1 MNFIELIKIE
11 SKEVVNKIMIYA
23 TISGLANA
31 SILAIINAAAGSV
44 SDMELNYK
52 YLLMFVIALAINI
65 ITQRYLFDKSSTIIE
80 QIVHG
85 IRVRLTG
92 KIRRAEMVDLD
103 AIGKAEIYNRMTQ
116 QTSEVSQSAGAII
129 AALQSAIMVSFSV
142 MYLATLSLWAF
153 VLTILIVVIGISIYL
168 NKEKFIVQFIYKT
181 NASEVKLLNAL
192 THLLDGIKEVKLS
205 KDRSSDLSNHIN
217 TVASEVRGHRV
228 QTERLYNWNYI
239 FAQSFF
245 YVLVAVMVF
254 ILPRFIE
261 MYADNVTE
269 IAAVILFIIGPLST
283 VVSGFPAYTKA
294 NIAVLDI
301 NDLEKNLD
309 HMNGRPHHFD
319 KSVQQRIASFGTVAL
334 KGVEFS
340 YFDIQKDTLFKTG
353 PIDLTINRGE
363 TLFIVGGNGSGKSTL
378 LKLLTGL
385 YTPEKGKIEVDDLT
399 ITGENIQEYREQYS
413 AIFSDFHLFDRL
425 YGIKDW
431 SKDQINSLIREFQ
444 LDDKTSFVNGE
455 FTNLNLSTGQKKRIA
470 MIVALLE
477 NRPIC
482 VFDEWAADQDPEFRR
497 YFYYEL
503 IPKLKQTGKTIIIV
517 SHDDHY
523 FNTADRVLKMDYGQ
537 LSAYSWQK
545 NEK

>member
-1 MNFIELIKIE
+1 MNFLELIKVE
-11 SKEVVNKIMIYA
+11 SEAIMNRIMIYA

-31 SILAIINAAAGSV
+31 SLLAIINAAAGSG
-44 SDMELNYK
+44 SYNELNFR
-52 YLLMFVIALAINI
+52 YLLMFIVALAINI
-65 ITQRYLFDKSSTIIE
+65 LTQRYLFDKSSSIIE

-92 KIRRAEMVDLD
+92 KIRRAELVDLD

-116 QTSEVSQSAGAII
+116 QTSEISQSAGVII

-142 MYLATLSLWAF
+142 LYLATLSLWAF
-153 VLTILIVVIGISIYL
+153 ALTILIVVIGISIYL
-168 NKEKFIVQFIYKT
+168 SKEKFIIQFIHKT
-181 NASEVKLLNAL
+181 NASEVKLLTSI
-192 THLLDGIKEVKLS
+192 THLLDGFKEVKLS
-205 KDRSSDLSNHIN
+205 KDRSNDLANHISS
-217 TVASEVRGHRV
+217 VASEVRGHRV

-261 MYADNVTE
+261 VYADSVTE

-301 NDLEKNLD
+301 NDLEMNLD
-309 HMNGRPHHFD
+309 HLNGRPHLFNETVQKHIAAFNTVSL
-319 KSVQQRIASFGTVAL
+319 KS
-334 KGVEFS
+334 VEFS
-340 YFDIQKDTLFKTG
+340 YYDVQKDALFKTG
-353 PIDLTINRGE
+353 PIELTLKKGE

-385 YTPEKGKIEVDDLT
+385 YTPEKGKIEVDNT
-399 ITGENIQEYREQYS
+399 IISPENVQEYRELFS

-431 SKDQINSLIREFQ
+431 SDDEIFSLIKEFQ
-444 LDDKTSFVNGE
+444 LEDKTSFKDGV

-517 SHDDHY
+517 SHDDQY
-523 FNTADRVLKMDYGQ
+523 FNTADRIMKMDYGQ
-537 LSAYSWQK
+537 LSAYS
-545 NEK
+545 

>member
-1 MNFIELIKIE
+1 MNFLQLIKIE
-11 SKEVVNKIMIYA
+11 SREIVNKIMIYA

-52 YLLMFVIALAINI
+52 YLLMFVIALVINI
-65 ITQRYLFDKSSTIIE
+65 MTQRYLFDKSSTIIE

-116 QTSEVSQSAGAII
+116 QTSEVSKSAGAII

-153 VLTILIVVIGISIYL
+153 VLTILIVVIGITIYL

-181 NASEVKLLNAL
+181 NASEVKLFYAL
-192 THLLDGIKEVKLS
+192 THLLDGFKEVKLS
-205 KDRSSDLSNHIN
+205 NDRSNDLSNHIGAI
-217 TVASEVRGHRV
+217 ASEVRGHRV

-283 VVSGFPAYTKA
+283 VISGFPAYTKA

-309 HMNGRPHHFD
+309 RMNGRPHYYE
-319 KSVQQRIASFGTVAL
+319 KSVQQRIASFRTVAL

-340 YFDIQKDTLFKTG
+340 YYDVQKDALFKTG
-353 PIDLTINRGE
+353 PIDLTINKGE

-385 YTPEKGKIEVDDLT
+385 YSPEKGKIQVDDLP
-399 ITGENIQEYREQYS
+399 ITGENVQEYREQYS

-425 YGIKDW
+425 YGINDW

-444 LDDKTSFVNGE
+444 LDDKTSFVDGV
-455 FTNLNLSTGQKKRIA
+455 FTNINLSTGQKKRIA

-497 YFYYEL
+497 YFYYDL

-517 SHDDHY
+517 SHDDQY
-523 FNTADRVLKMDYGQ
+523 FSTADRVLKMDFGQ
-537 LSAYSWQK
+537 LTAYS
-545 NEK
+545 

>member
-1 MNFIELIKIE
+1 MNFLELIKVE
-11 SKEVVNKIMIYA
+11 SEEVMNKIMIYA

-31 SILAIINAAAGSV
+31 SILAIINQAAGTV
-44 SDMELNYK
+44 TYNELNFK
-52 YLLMFVIALAINI
+52 YLLMFMVALTINI
-65 ITQRYLFDKSSTIIE
+65 LTQRYLFDKSSAIIE

-103 AIGKAEIYNRMTQ
+103 SIGQAKIYQRLTQ
-116 QTSEVSQSAGAII
+116 QTSEISQSAGSII
-129 AALQSAIMVSFSV
+129 AALQSAIMVAFSI

-153 VLTILIVVIGISIYL
+153 FLTILIVFIGISIYL
-168 NKEKFIVQFIYKT
+168 NKEKFIIQFIHKT
-181 NASEVKLLNAL
+181 NQSEVKLFSAL
-192 THLLDGIKEVKLS
+192 THLLDGFKEVKLS
-205 KDRSSDLSNHIN
+205 KDRSADLSNHI
-217 TVASEVRGHRV
+217 TAVASEVRGHRIV
-228 QTERLYNWNYI
+228 TERLYNWNYI

-261 MYADNVTE
+261 VYADKVTE

-283 VVSGFPAYTKA
+283 LVSGFPSYTKA

-301 NDLEKNLD
+301 NDLENNLD
-309 HMNGRPHHFD
+309 HLNGRPHRFEE
-319 KSVQQRIASFGTVAL
+319 SVSEQIAQFKAIKLS
-334 KGVEFS
+334 GVEFS
-340 YFDIQKDTLFKTG
+340 YYDVQKDALFKTG
-353 PIDLTINRGE
+353 PIDLTIKKGE

-385 YTPEKGKIEVDDLT
+385 YTPEQGNIKVDNTT
-399 ITGENIQEYREQYS
+399 ISPENVQEYRELFS

-425 YGIKDW
+425 YGLKDW
-431 SKDQINSLIREFQ
+431 TKAQVDDYIREFQ
-444 LDDKTSFVNGE
+444 LEDKTKFIDGK

-477 NRPIC
+477 NRPVC

-503 IPKLKQTGKTIIIV
+503 IPKLKQSGKTILIV
-517 SHDDHY
+517 SHDDQY
-523 FNTADRVLKMDYGQ
+523 FNTADRIMKMDYGK
-537 LSAYSWQK
+537 LSTYS
-545 NEK
+545 

>member
-1 MNFIELIKIE
+1 MNFLELIKVE
-11 SKEVVNKIMIYA
+11 SEVIMNKIMIYA

-44 SDMELNYK
+44 SYNELNYK
-52 YLLMFVIALAINI
+52 YLLMFIVALAINI
-65 ITQRYLFDKSSTIIE
+65 LTQRYLFDKSSTIIE

-92 KIRRAEMVDLD
+92 KIRRAELVDLD

-116 QTSEVSQSAGAII
+116 QTSEISQSAGVII

-153 VLTILIVVIGISIYL
+153 ALTILIVVIGISIYL
-168 NKEKFIVQFIYKT
+168 SKEKFIIQFIHKT
-181 NASEVKLLNAL
+181 NASEVKLLTSI
-192 THLLDGIKEVKLS
+192 THLLDGFKEVKLS
-205 KDRSSDLSNHIN
+205 KDRSNDLANHISA
-217 TVASEVRGHRV
+217 VASEVRGHRV

-261 MYADNVTE
+261 VYADSVTE

-309 HMNGRPHHFD
+309 HLNGRPHRFD
-319 KSVQQRIASFGTVAL
+319 ETVQQRIASFNTVSL
-334 KGVEFS
+334 KSVEFS
-340 YFDIQKDTLFKTG
+340 YYDVQKDALFKTG
-353 PIDLTINRGE
+353 PVELTLKKGE

-385 YTPEKGKIEVDDLT
+385 YTPEKGKIEVDNT
-399 ITGENIQEYREQYS
+399 VISPENVQEYRELFS

-431 SKDQINSLIREFQ
+431 SKDQIDSLIKEFQ
-444 LDDKTSFVNGE
+444 LEDKTSFRDGV

-517 SHDDHY
+517 SHDDQY
-523 FNTADRVLKMDYGQ
+523 FNTADRIMKMDYGQ
-537 LSAYSWQK
+537 LSAYS
-545 NEK
+545 

>member
-1 MNFIELIKIE
+1 MNFLDLIKVE
-11 SKEVVNKIMIYA
+11 SEAIMNRIMIYA

-31 SILAIINAAAGSV
+31 SLLAIINAAAGSV
-44 SDMELNYK
+44 SYNELNFR
-52 YLLMFVIALAINI
+52 YLLMFIVALAINI
-65 ITQRYLFDKSSTIIE
+65 LTQRYLFDKSSSIIE

-92 KIRRAEMVDLD
+92 KIRRAELVDLD

-116 QTSEVSQSAGAII
+116 QTSEISQSAGVII

-142 MYLATLSLWAF
+142 LYLATLSLWAF
-153 VLTILIVVIGISIYL
+153 ALTILIVVIGISIYL
-168 NKEKFIVQFIYKT
+168 SKEKFIIQFIYKT
-181 NASEVKLLNAL
+181 NASEVKLLTSI
-192 THLLDGIKEVKLS
+192 THLLDGFKEVKLS
-205 KDRSSDLSNHIN
+205 KDRSNDLANHISS
-217 TVASEVRGHRV
+217 VASEVRGHRV

-261 MYADNVTE
+261 VYADSVTE

-309 HMNGRPHHFD
+309 HLNGRPHQFD
-319 KSVQQRIASFGTVAL
+319 ETVQKHIAAFSTVSL
-334 KGVEFS
+334 QSVEFS
-340 YFDIQKDTLFKTG
+340 YYGVQKDALFKTG
-353 PIDLTINRGE
+353 PIELTLKKGE

-385 YTPEKGKIEVDDLT
+385 YTPEKGKIKVDNT
-399 ITGENIQEYREQYS
+399 VICPENVQEYRELFS

-425 YGIKDW
+425 YGINDW
-431 SKDQINSLIREFQ
+431 SKDQIDSLIKEFQ
-444 LDDKTSFVNGE
+444 LEDKTSFKDGV

-517 SHDDHY
+517 SHDDQY
-523 FNTADRVLKMDYGQ
+523 FNTADRIMKMDYGQ
-537 LSAYSWQK
+537 LSAYS
-545 NEK
+545 

>member
-1 MNFIELIKIE
+1 MNFLELIKVE
-11 SKEVVNKIMIYA
+11 SEEVMNKIMIYA

-31 SILAIINAAAGSV
+31 SILAIINQAAGTV
-44 SDMELNYK
+44 SYNELNFR
-52 YLLMFVIALAINI
+52 YLLMFLVALSINI
-65 ITQRYLFDKSSTIIE
+65 ITQRYLFDKSSQIIE

-103 AIGKAEIYNRMTQ
+103 SIGQAKIYQRLTQ
-116 QTSEVSQSAGAII
+116 QTSEISQSAGVII
-129 AALQSAIMVSFSV
+129 AALQSAIMVAFSI

-153 VLTILIVVIGISIYL
+153 LLTILIVSIGISIYL
-168 NKEKFIVQFIYKT
+168 NKEKFIIQFIHKT
-181 NASEVKLLNAL
+181 NQSEVKLFGAL
-192 THLLDGIKEVKLS
+192 THLMDGFKEVKLS
-205 KDRSSDLSNHIN
+205 KDRSNDLSNHIAA
-217 TVASEVRGHRV
+217 VASEVRGHRI

-261 MYADNVTE
+261 VYADSVTE

-283 VVSGFPAYTKA
+283 LVSGFPAYTKA

-301 NDLEKNLD
+301 NELEKNLD
-309 HMNGRPHHFD
+309 HLNGRPHRFD
-319 KSVQQRIASFGTVAL
+319 ESIAKRVSQFKTIQLV
-334 KGVEFS
+334 GVTFS
-340 YFDIQKDTLFKTG
+340 YYDAQKDALFKTG
-353 PIDLTINRGE
+353 PIDLSIKKGE
-363 TLFIVGGNGSGKSTL
+363 TLFVVGGNGSGKSTL

-385 YTPEKGKIEVDDLT
+385 YTPESGNIVVDGVPVT
-399 ITGENIQEYREQYS
+399 AEHVQEYRELFS

-425 YGIKDW
+425 YGLRDW
-431 SKDQINSLIREFQ
+431 TTDQIESYIREFQ
-444 LDDKTSFVNGE
+444 LEEKTKFVDGK

-497 YFYYEL
+497 YFYYDL
-503 IPKLKQTGKTIIIV
+503 IPKLKLSGKTILIV
-517 SHDDHY
+517 SHDDQY
-523 FNTADRVLKMDYGQ
+523 FNTADRILKMDYGK
-537 LSAYSWQK
+537 LSNYS
-545 NEK
+545 

>member
-1 MNFIELIKIE
+1 MNFLDLIKVE
-11 SKEVVNKIMIYA
+11 SEAIMNRIMIYA

-31 SILAIINAAAGSV
+31 SLLAIINAAAGSV
-44 SDMELNYK
+44 SYNELNFR
-52 YLLMFVIALAINI
+52 YLLMFIVALAINI
-65 ITQRYLFDKSSTIIE
+65 LTQRYLFDKSSSIIE

-92 KIRRAEMVDLD
+92 KIRRAELVDLD

-116 QTSEVSQSAGAII
+116 QTSEISQSAGVII

-142 MYLATLSLWAF
+142 LYLATLSLWAF
-153 VLTILIVVIGISIYL
+153 ALTILIVVIGISIYL
-168 NKEKFIVQFIYKT
+168 SKEKFIIQFIYKT
-181 NASEVKLLNAL
+181 NASEVKLLTSI
-192 THLLDGIKEVKLS
+192 THLLDGFKEVKLS
-205 KDRSSDLSNHIN
+205 KDRSNDLANHISS
-217 TVASEVRGHRV
+217 VASEVRGHRV

-261 MYADNVTE
+261 VYADSVTE
-269 IAAVILFIIGPLST
+269 IEAVILFIIGPLST

-309 HMNGRPHHFD
+309 HLNGRPHQFD
-319 KSVQQRIASFGTVAL
+319 ETVQKHIAAFSTVSL
-334 KGVEFS
+334 QSVEFS
-340 YFDIQKDTLFKTG
+340 YYDVQKDALFKTG
-353 PIDLTINRGE
+353 PIELTLKKGE

-385 YTPEKGKIEVDDLT
+385 YTPEKGKIKVDNT
-399 ITGENIQEYREQYS
+399 VICPENVQEYRELFS

-425 YGIKDW
+425 YGINDW
-431 SKDQINSLIREFQ
+431 SKDQIDSLIKEFQ
-444 LDDKTSFVNGE
+444 LEDKTSFKDGV

-517 SHDDHY
+517 SHDDQY
-523 FNTADRVLKMDYGQ
+523 FNTADRIMKMDYGQ
-537 LSAYSWQK
+537 LSAYS
-545 NEK
+545 

>member
-1 MNFIELIKIE
+1 MNFLELIKIE
-11 SKEVVNKIMIYA
+11 SKEITNKILIYA

-31 SILAIINAAAGSV
+31 SILAVINAAAGSV
-44 SDMELNYK
+44 SDLELNYK
-52 YLLMFVIALAINI
+52 YLFMFIIALAINI

-80 QIVHG
+80 RIVHG

-103 AIGKAEIYNRMTQ
+103 AIGKGEIYNRMTQ
-116 QTSEVSQSAGAII
+116 QTSEVSQSAGVII

-142 MYLATLSLWAF
+142 MYLATISLWAF
-153 VLTILIVVIGISIYL
+153 ALTILIVVIGISVYL
-168 NKEKFIVQFIYKT
+168 NKEKFIVQFIHKT
-181 NASEVKLLNAL
+181 NASEVKLFNAL
-192 THLLDGIKEVKLS
+192 THLLDGFKEVKLS
-205 KDRSSDLSNHIN
+205 QDRSSDLSNHIS

-309 HMNGRPHHFD
+309 HMNGRPHNFD
-319 KSVQQRIASFGTVAL
+319 KSVQQRIASFSTVEL

-340 YFDIQKDTLFKTG
+340 YYDVQKDALFKTG
-353 PIDLTINRGE
+353 PIDLTIKKGE

-385 YTPEKGKIEVDDLT
+385 YTPEEGKIKVDDLP
-399 ITGENIQEYREQYS
+399 ITGQNVQEYREQFS

-444 LDDKTSFVNGE
+444 LDDKTSFVDGV

-497 YFYYEL
+497 YFYYDL

-517 SHDDHY
+517 SHDDQY
-523 FNTADRVLKMDYGQ
+523 FSTADRVMRMDYGQ
-537 LSAYSWQK
+537 LSAYSGHK
-545 NEK
+545 ND

>member
-1 MNFIELIKIE
+1 MNFLDLIKVE
-11 SKEVVNKIMIYA
+11 SEAIMNRIMIYA

-31 SILAIINAAAGSV
+31 SLLAIINAAAGSV
-44 SDMELNYK
+44 SYNELNFR
-52 YLLMFVIALAINI
+52 YLLMFIVALAINI
-65 ITQRYLFDKSSTIIE
+65 LTQRYLFDKSSSIIE

-92 KIRRAEMVDLD
+92 KIRRAELVDLD

-116 QTSEVSQSAGAII
+116 QTSEISQSAGVII

-142 MYLATLSLWAF
+142 LYLATLSLWAF
-153 VLTILIVVIGISIYL
+153 ALTILIVVIGISIYL
-168 NKEKFIVQFIYKT
+168 SKEKFIIQFIYKT
-181 NASEVKLLNAL
+181 NASEVKLLTSI
-192 THLLDGIKEVKLS
+192 THLLDGFKEVKLS
-205 KDRSSDLSNHIN
+205 KDRSNDLANHISS
-217 TVASEVRGHRV
+217 VASEVRGHRV

-261 MYADNVTE
+261 VYADSVTE

-309 HMNGRPHHFD
+309 HLNGRPHQFD
-319 KSVQQRIASFGTVAL
+319 ETVQKHIAAFSTVSL
-334 KGVEFS
+334 QSVEFS
-340 YFDIQKDTLFKTG
+340 YYDVQKDALFKTG
-353 PIDLTINRGE
+353 PIELTLKKGE

-385 YTPEKGKIEVDDLT
+385 YTPEKGKIKVDNT
-399 ITGENIQEYREQYS
+399 VICPENVQEYRELFS

-425 YGIKDW
+425 YGINDW
-431 SKDQINSLIREFQ
+431 SKDQIDSLIKEFQ
-444 LDDKTSFVNGE
+444 LEDKTSFKDGV

-517 SHDDHY
+517 SHDDQY
-523 FNTADRVLKMDYGQ
+523 FNTADRIMKMDYGQ
-537 LSAYSWQK
+537 LSAYS
-545 NEK
+545 

>member
-1 MNFIELIKIE
+1 MNFLELIKAE
-11 SKEVVNKIMIYA
+11 SKEVMNKIMIYA

-44 SDMELNYK
+44 SYGESNYK
-52 YLLMFVIALAINI
+52 YLIMFIIALAVNI
-65 ITQRYLFDKSSTIIE
+65 ITQRYIFDESSKIIE
-80 QIVHG
+80 KIVHG

-92 KIRRAEMVDLD
+92 KIRRSEMVDLD

-116 QTSEVSQSAGAII
+116 QTSEISQSAGVII
-129 AALQSAIMVSFSV
+129 AALQSSIMVSFSI

-153 VLTILIVVIGISIYL
+153 ALTIIIVGIGFSIYL
-168 NKEKFIVQFIYKT
+168 GKEKFIIQFIHKT
-181 NASEVKLLNAL
+181 NESEVKLFTAI
-192 THLLDGIKEVKLS
+192 THLLDGFKEVKLS
-205 KDRSSDLSNHIN
+205 KDRSSDLSNHIS

-228 QTERLYNWNYI
+228 QTEKLYNWNYI

-261 MYADNVTE
+261 VYADSVTE

-309 HMNGRPHHFD
+309 QMNGRPHRYD
-319 KSVQQRIASFGTVAL
+319 ESVHNRIASFSTVAL

-340 YFDIQKDTLFKTG
+340 YYDAQKDALFKTG
-353 PIDLTINRGE
+353 PANLTLKKGE

-385 YTPEKGKIEVDDLT
+385 YTPEKGKIEVDDIP
-399 ITGENIQEYREQYS
+399 ITPENIQEYRELFS

-431 SKDQINSLIREFQ
+431 SKDQIDSLIREFQ
-444 LDDKTSFVNGE
+444 LEDKTSFRDGV
-455 FTNLNLSTGQKKRIA
+455 FTNINLSTGQKKRIA

-497 YFYYEL
+497 YFYYEM
-503 IPKLKQTGKTIIIV
+503 IPKLKQSGKTIIIV
-517 SHDDHY
+517 SHDDQY
-523 FNTADRVLKMDYGQ
+523 FSTADRIMKMDYGQ
-537 LSAYSWQK
+537 LSAYS
-545 NEK
+545 

>member
-1 MNFIELIKIE
+1 MNFLELIKVE
-11 SKEVVNKIMIYA
+11 SEAIMNRIMIYA

-31 SILAIINAAAGSV
+31 SLLAIINAAAGSV
-44 SDMELNYK
+44 SYNELNFR
-52 YLLMFVIALAINI
+52 YLLMFIVALAINI
-65 ITQRYLFDKSSTIIE
+65 LTQRYLFDKSSSIIE

-92 KIRRAEMVDLD
+92 KIRRAELVDLD

-116 QTSEVSQSAGAII
+116 QTSEISQSAGVII

-142 MYLATLSLWAF
+142 LYLATLSLWAF
-153 VLTILIVVIGISIYL
+153 ALTILIVVIGISIYL
-168 NKEKFIVQFIYKT
+168 SKEKFIIQFIHKT
-181 NASEVKLLNAL
+181 NASEVKLLTSI
-192 THLLDGIKEVKLS
+192 THLLDGFKEVKLS
-205 KDRSSDLSNHIN
+205 KDRSNDLANHISS
-217 TVASEVRGHRV
+217 VASEVRGHRV

-261 MYADNVTE
+261 VYADSVTE

-301 NDLEKNLD
+301 NDLEMNLD
-309 HMNGRPHHFD
+309 HLNGRPHLFNETVQKHIAAFNTVSL
-319 KSVQQRIASFGTVAL
+319 KS
-334 KGVEFS
+334 VEFS
-340 YFDIQKDTLFKTG
+340 YYDVQKDALFKTG
-353 PIDLTINRGE
+353 PIELTLKKGE

-385 YTPEKGKIEVDDLT
+385 YTPEKGKIDVDNT
-399 ITGENIQEYREQYS
+399 IISPENVQEYRELFY

-431 SKDQINSLIREFQ
+431 SDDEIFSLIKEFQ
-444 LDDKTSFVNGE
+444 LEDKTSFKDGV

-517 SHDDHY
+517 SHDDQY
-523 FNTADRVLKMDYGQ
+523 FNTADRIMKMDYGQ
-537 LSAYSWQK
+537 LSAYS
-545 NEK
+545 

>member
-1 MNFIELIKIE
+1 MNFLELIKVE
-11 SKEVVNKIMIYA
+11 SEAIMNRIMIYA

-31 SILAIINAAAGSV
+31 SLLAIINAAAGSV
-44 SDMELNYK
+44 SYNELNFR
-52 YLLMFVIALAINI
+52 YLLMFIVALAINI
-65 ITQRYLFDKSSTIIE
+65 LTQRYLFDKSSSIIE

-92 KIRRAEMVDLD
+92 KIRRAELVDLD

-116 QTSEVSQSAGAII
+116 QTSEISQSAGVII

-142 MYLATLSLWAF
+142 LYLATLSLWAF
-153 VLTILIVVIGISIYL
+153 ALTILIVVIGISIYL
-168 NKEKFIVQFIYKT
+168 SKEKFIIQFIHKT
-181 NASEVKLLNAL
+181 NASEVKLLTSI
-192 THLLDGIKEVKLS
+192 THLLDGFKEVKLS
-205 KDRSSDLSNHIN
+205 KDRSNDLANHISS
-217 TVASEVRGHRV
+217 VASEVRGHRV

-261 MYADNVTE
+261 VYADSVTE

-301 NDLEKNLD
+301 NDLEMNLD
-309 HMNGRPHHFD
+309 HLNGRPHLFNETVQKHIAAFNTVSL
-319 KSVQQRIASFGTVAL
+319 KS
-334 KGVEFS
+334 VEFS
-340 YFDIQKDTLFKTG
+340 YYDVQKDALFKTG
-353 PIDLTINRGE
+353 PIELTLKKGE

-385 YTPEKGKIEVDDLT
+385 YTPEKGKIEVDNT
-399 ITGENIQEYREQYS
+399 IISPENVQEYRELFS

-431 SKDQINSLIREFQ
+431 SDDEIFSLIKEFQ
-444 LDDKTSFVNGE
+444 LEDKTSFKDGV

-517 SHDDHY
+517 SHDDQY
-523 FNTADRVLKMDYGQ
+523 FNTADRIMKMDYGQ
-537 LSAYSWQK
+537 LSAYS
-545 NEK
+545 

>member
-1 MNFIELIKIE
+1 MNFLELIKVE
-11 SKEVVNKIMIYA
+11 SREVMNKIMIYA

-44 SDMELNYK
+44 GYGESNYK
-52 YLLMFVIALAINI
+52 YLIMFVIALVINI
-65 ITQRYLFDKSSTIIE
+65 ITQRYIFDKSSTIIE

-92 KIRRAEMVDLD
+92 KIRRSEMVDLD

-116 QTSEVSQSAGAII
+116 QTSEISQSAGVII
-129 AALQSAIMVSFSV
+129 AALQSAIMVSFSI

-153 VLTILIVVIGISIYL
+153 ALTIIIVGVGISIYL
-168 NKEKFIVQFIYKT
+168 GKEKFIIQFIHKT
-181 NASEVKLLNAL
+181 NASEVKLFTAI
-192 THLLDGIKEVKLS
+192 THLLDGFKEVKLS
-205 KDRSSDLSNHIN
+205 KDRSNDLSNHIS

-228 QTERLYNWNYI
+228 QTEKLYNWNYI

-261 MYADNVTE
+261 VYADSVTE

-309 HMNGRPHHFD
+309 QKNGRPHRFD
-319 KSVQQRIASFGTVAL
+319 ESVQTRIASFNTVAL

-340 YFDIQKDTLFKTG
+340 YFDSQKDALFKTG
-353 PIDLTINRGE
+353 PVNLTLKKGE

-385 YTPEKGKIEVDDLT
+385 YTPERGKIEVDDIP
-399 ITGENIQEYREQYS
+399 ITPENIQEYRELFS

-431 SKDQINSLIREFQ
+431 SKDQIDSLIREFQ
-444 LDDKTSFVNGE
+444 LEDKTSFRDGV
-455 FTNLNLSTGQKKRIA
+455 FTNINLSTGQKKRIA

-497 YFYYEL
+497 YFYYEM
-503 IPKLKQTGKTIIIV
+503 IPKLKQSGKSIIIV
-517 SHDDHY
+517 SHDDQY
-523 FNTADRVLKMDYGQ
+523 FGTADRIMKMDYGQ
-537 LSAYSWQK
+537 LLAYS
-545 NEK
+545 

>member
-1 MNFIELIKIE
+1 MNFLELIKVE
-11 SKEVVNKIMIYA
+11 SEAIMNRIMIYA

-31 SILAIINAAAGSV
+31 SLLAIINAAAGSV
-44 SDMELNYK
+44 SYNELNFR
-52 YLLMFVIALAINI
+52 YLLMFIVALAINI
-65 ITQRYLFDKSSTIIE
+65 LTQRYLFDKSSNIIE

-92 KIRRAEMVDLD
+92 KIRRAELVDLD

-116 QTSEVSQSAGAII
+116 QTSEISQSAGVII

-142 MYLATLSLWAF
+142 LYLATLSLWAF
-153 VLTILIVVIGISIYL
+153 ALTILIVVIGISIYL
-168 NKEKFIVQFIYKT
+168 SKEKFIIQFIHKT
-181 NASEVKLLNAL
+181 NASEVKLLTSI
-192 THLLDGIKEVKLS
+192 THLLDGFKEVKLS
-205 KDRSSDLSNHIN
+205 KDRSNDLANHISS
-217 TVASEVRGHRV
+217 VASEVRGHRV

-261 MYADNVTE
+261 VYADSVTE

-301 NDLEKNLD
+301 NDLEMNLD
-309 HMNGRPHHFD
+309 HLNGRPHLFNETVQKHIAAFNTVSL
-319 KSVQQRIASFGTVAL
+319 KS
-334 KGVEFS
+334 VEFS
-340 YFDIQKDTLFKTG
+340 YYDVQKDALFKTG
-353 PIDLTINRGE
+353 PIELTLKKGE

-385 YTPEKGKIEVDDLT
+385 YTPEKGKIEVDNT
-399 ITGENIQEYREQYS
+399 IISPENVQEYRELFS

-431 SKDQINSLIREFQ
+431 SDDEIFSLIKEFQ
-444 LDDKTSFVNGE
+444 LEDKTSFKDGV

-517 SHDDHY
+517 SHDDQY
-523 FNTADRVLKMDYGQ
+523 FNTADRIMKMDYGQ
-537 LSAYSWQK
+537 LSAYS
-545 NEK
+545 

>member
-1 MNFIELIKIE
+1 MNFLELIKVE
-11 SKEVVNKIMIYA
+11 SEAIMNRIMIYA

-31 SILAIINAAAGSV
+31 SLLAIINAAAGSV
-44 SDMELNYK
+44 SYNELNFR
-52 YLLMFVIALAINI
+52 YLLMFIVALAINI
-65 ITQRYLFDKSSTIIE
+65 LTQRYLFDKSSSIIE

-85 IRVRLTG
+85 ILVRLTG
-92 KIRRAEMVDLD
+92 KIRRAELVDLD

-116 QTSEVSQSAGAII
+116 QTSEISQSAGVII

-142 MYLATLSLWAF
+142 LYLATLSLWAF
-153 VLTILIVVIGISIYL
+153 ALTILIVVIGISIYL
-168 NKEKFIVQFIYKT
+168 SKEKFIIQFIHKT
-181 NASEVKLLNAL
+181 NASEVKLLTSI
-192 THLLDGIKEVKLS
+192 THLLDGFKEVKLS
-205 KDRSSDLSNHIN
+205 KDRSNDLANHISS
-217 TVASEVRGHRV
+217 VASEVRGHRV

-261 MYADNVTE
+261 VYADSVTE

-301 NDLEKNLD
+301 NDLEMNLD
-309 HMNGRPHHFD
+309 HLNGRPHLFNETVQKHIAAFNTVSL
-319 KSVQQRIASFGTVAL
+319 KS
-334 KGVEFS
+334 VEFS
-340 YFDIQKDTLFKTG
+340 YYDVQKDALFKTG
-353 PIDLTINRGE
+353 PIELTLKKGE

-385 YTPEKGKIEVDDLT
+385 YTPEKGKIEVDNT
-399 ITGENIQEYREQYS
+399 IISPENVQEYRELFS
-413 AIFSDFHLFDRL
+413 AIFSYFHLFDRL

-431 SKDQINSLIREFQ
+431 SDDEIFSLIKEFQ
-444 LDDKTSFVNGE
+444 LEDKTSFKDGV

-482 VFDEWAADQDPEFRR
+482 VFDEWAAYQDPEFRR

-517 SHDDHY
+517 SHDDQY
-523 FNTADRVLKMDYGQ
+523 FNTADRIMKMDYGQ
-537 LSAYSWQK
+537 LSAYS
-545 NEK
+545 

>member
-1 MNFIELIKIE
+1 MNFLELIKVE
-11 SKEVVNKIMIYA
+11 SEEVMNKIMIYA
-23 TISGLANA
+23 TVSGLANA
-31 SILAIINAAAGSV
+31 SILAIINQAAGTV
-44 SDMELNYK
+44 KYNELNFK
-52 YLLMFVIALAINI
+52 YLLMFLVALAINI
-65 ITQRYLFDKSSTIIE
+65 LTQRYLFDKSSAIIE

-103 AIGKAEIYNRMTQ
+103 SIGKAKIYQRLTQ
-116 QTSEVSQSAGAII
+116 QTSEISQSAGVII
-129 AALQSAIMVSFSV
+129 AALQSAIMVAFSI

-153 VLTILIVVIGISIYL
+153 FLTILIVTIGISIYL
-168 NKEKFIVQFIYKT
+168 NKEKFIIQFIHKT
-181 NASEVKLLNAL
+181 NQSEVKLFSAL
-192 THLLDGIKEVKLS
+192 THLLDGFKEVKLS
-205 KDRSSDLSNHIN
+205 KDRSSDLSNHIS
-217 TVASEVRGHRV
+217 TVASEVRGHRI

-261 MYADNVTE
+261 VYTDSVTE

-301 NDLEKNLD
+301 NDLEHNLD
-309 HMNGRPHHFD
+309 HLNGRPHRFD
-319 KSVQQRIASFGTVAL
+319 DSVSEQIAQFKSIKLS
-334 KGVEFS
+334 GVEFS
-340 YFDIQKDTLFKTG
+340 YYDVQKDALFKTG
-353 PIDLTINRGE
+353 PIDLTIKKGE

-385 YTPEKGKIEVDDLT
+385 YTPENGSIKVDNLS
-399 ITGENIQEYREQYS
+399 ISAENVQEYRELFS

-425 YGIKDW
+425 YGLKDW
-431 SKDQINSLIREFQ
+431 TKAQIDEYIREFQ
-444 LDDKTSFVNGE
+444 LDDKTKFIDGK

-477 NRPIC
+477 NRPVC

-503 IPKLKQTGKTIIIV
+503 IPKLKQSGKTVLIV
-517 SHDDHY
+517 SHDDQY
-523 FNTADRVLKMDYGQ
+523 FNTADRILKMDYGK
-537 LSAYSWQK
+537 LSTYS
-545 NEK
+545 

>member
-1 MNFIELIKIE
+1 MNFLELIKVE
-11 SKEVVNKIMIYA
+11 SKEVMNKIMIYA
-23 TISGLANA
+23 TVSGLANA

-44 SDMELNYK
+44 GYGEANYK
-52 YLLMFVIALAINI
+52 YLIMFVIALAVNI
-65 ITQRYLFDKSSTIIE
+65 ITQRYIFDKSSTIIE
-80 QIVHG
+80 KIVHG
-85 IRVRLTG
+85 IRVRLTA

-116 QTSEVSQSAGAII
+116 QTSEISQSSGVII
-129 AALQSAIMVSFSV
+129 AALQSSIMVSFSI

-153 VLTILIVVIGISIYL
+153 ALTIIIVGIGFSIYL
-168 NKEKFIVQFIYKT
+168 NKEKFIVQFIHKT
-181 NASEVKLLNAL
+181 NESEVRLFTAI
-192 THLLDGIKEVKLS
+192 THLLDGFKEVKLS
-205 KDRSSDLSNHIN
+205 KDRSTDLSNHISN
-217 TVASEVRGHRV
+217 VASEVRGHRV
-228 QTERLYNWNYI
+228 QTGRLYNWNYI

-261 MYADNVTE
+261 VYADSVTE

-301 NDLEKNLD
+301 NDLEKSLD
-309 HMNGRPHHFD
+309 SMNGRPHRFD
-319 KSVQQRIASFGTVAL
+319 SSVQNRIASFSKVSL
-334 KGVEFS
+334 IDVEFS
-340 YFDIQKDTLFKTG
+340 YYDVQKDALFKTG
-353 PIDLTINRGE
+353 PLNLNLKKGE

-385 YTPEKGKIEVDDLT
+385 YTPEKGKIMVDDLT
-399 ITGENIQEYREQYS
+399 ISSENVQEYRELFS

-425 YGIKDW
+425 YGIKNW
-431 SKDQINSLIREFQ
+431 SKDQIDTLIREFQ
-444 LDDKTSFVNGE
+444 LEGKTSFRDGI

-482 VFDEWAADQDPEFRR
+482 IFDEWAADQDPEFRR
-497 YFYYEL
+497 YFYYEM

-517 SHDDHY
+517 SHDDQY
-523 FNTADRVLKMDYGQ
+523 FSTADRIVKMDYGQ
-537 LSAYSWQK
+537 LSAYS
-545 NEK
+545 

>member
-1 MNFIELIKIE
+1 MNFLELIKVE
-11 SKEVVNKIMIYA
+11 SEEVMNKIMIYA
-23 TISGLANA
+23 TVSGLANA
-31 SILAIINAAAGSV
+31 SILAIINQAAGTV
-44 SDMELNYK
+44 SYNELNYK
-52 YLLMFVIALAINI
+52 YLLMFIVALSINI
-65 ITQRYLFDKSSTIIE
+65 LTQRYLFDRSSVIIE

-103 AIGKAEIYNRMTQ
+103 AIGQAKIYQRLTQ
-116 QTSEVSQSAGAII
+116 QTSEISQSAGVII
-129 AALQSAIMVSFSV
+129 AALQSAIMVAFSI

-153 VLTILIVVIGISIYL
+153 FLTILIVFVGISIYL
-168 NKEKFIVQFIYKT
+168 NKEKFIIQFIHKT
-181 NASEVKLLNAL
+181 NQSEVKLFSAL
-192 THLLDGIKEVKLS
+192 THLLDGFKEVKLS
-205 KDRSSDLSNHIN
+205 KDRSNDLSNHISA
-217 TVASEVRGHRV
+217 VASEVRGHRIH
-228 QTERLYNWNYI
+228 TERLYNWNYI

-261 MYADNVTE
+261 VYADSVTE

-283 VVSGFPAYTKA
+283 LVSGFPAYTKA

-309 HMNGRPHHFD
+309 HLNGRPHRFD
-319 KSVQQRIASFGTVAL
+319 ENISKRIAQFKKIMLV
-334 KGVEFS
+334 GVEFS
-340 YFDIQKDTLFKTG
+340 YYDVQKDALFKTG
-353 PIDLTINRGE
+353 PIDLTIKKGE

-385 YTPEKGKIEVDDLT
+385 YTPESGKIFVDDISVT
-399 ITGENIQEYREQYS
+399 PENVQEFRELFS
-413 AIFSDFHLFDRL
+413 AIFTDFHLFDRL

-431 SKDQINSLIREFQ
+431 STAQIEDYIREFQ
-444 LDDKTSFVNGE
+444 LEEKTKFIDGK

-477 NRPIC
+477 NRPVC

-497 YFYYEL
+497 YFYYDL
-503 IPKLKQTGKTIIIV
+503 IPKLKQSGKTILIV
-517 SHDDHY
+517 SHDDQY
-523 FNTADRVLKMDYGQ
+523 FNTADRILKMDYGK
-537 LSAYSWQK
+537 LTSYS
-545 NEK
+545 

>member
-1 MNFIELIKIE
+1 MNFLELIKVE
-11 SKEVVNKIMIYA
+11 SEEVMNKIMIYA

-31 SILAIINAAAGSV
+31 SILAIINQAAGTV
-44 SDMELNYK
+44 TYNELNFK
-52 YLLMFVIALAINI
+52 YLLMFLVALSINI
-65 ITQRYLFDKSSTIIE
+65 LTQRYLFDKSSAIIE

-103 AIGKAEIYNRMTQ
+103 SIGQAKIYQRLTQ
-116 QTSEVSQSAGAII
+116 QTSEISRSAGVII
-129 AALQSAIMVSFSV
+129 AALQSAIMVAFSI

-153 VLTILIVVIGISIYL
+153 FLTILIVFIGISIYL
-168 NKEKFIVQFIYKT
+168 NKEKFIIQFIHKT
-181 NASEVKLLNAL
+181 NQSEVKLFSAL
-192 THLLDGIKEVKLS
+192 THLLDGFKEVKLS
-205 KDRSSDLSNHIN
+205 KDRSADLSNHI
-217 TVASEVRGHRV
+217 TAVASEVRGHRI

-261 MYADNVTE
+261 VYADSVTE

-283 VVSGFPAYTKA
+283 LVSGFPAYTKA

-309 HMNGRPHHFD
+309 HLNGRPHRFD
-319 KSVQQRIASFGTVAL
+319 ESVSEQISQFKAIKLS
-334 KGVEFS
+334 GVEFS
-340 YFDIQKDTLFKTG
+340 YYDVQKDALFKTG
-353 PIDLTINRGE
+353 PIDLTIKKGE

-385 YTPEKGKIEVDDLT
+385 YTPEQGNIKVDNT
-399 ITGENIQEYREQYS
+399 TVSPENVQEYRELFS

-425 YGIKDW
+425 YGLKDW
-431 SKDQINSLIREFQ
+431 TKVQIDDYIREFQ
-444 LDDKTSFVNGE
+444 LEDKTKFIDGK

-477 NRPIC
+477 NRPVCI
-482 VFDEWAADQDPEFRR
+482 FDEWAADQDPEFRR

-503 IPKLKQTGKTIIIV
+503 IPKLKQAGKTILIV
-517 SHDDHY
+517 SHDDQY
-523 FNTADRVLKMDYGQ
+523 FNTADRIMKMDYGK
-537 LSAYSWQK
+537 LSTYS
-545 NEK
+545 

>member
-1 MNFIELIKIE
+1 
-11 SKEVVNKIMIYA
+11 
-23 TISGLANA
+23 
-31 SILAIINAAAGSV
+31 
-44 SDMELNYK
+44 
-52 YLLMFVIALAINI
+52 
-65 ITQRYLFDKSSTIIE
+65 
-80 QIVHG
+80 
-85 IRVRLTG
+85 
-92 KIRRAEMVDLD
+92 
-103 AIGKAEIYNRMTQ
+103 MTQ
-116 QTSEVSQSAGAII
+116 QTSEISQSAGVII

-142 MYLATLSLWAF
+142 LYLATLSLWAF
-153 VLTILIVVIGISIYL
+153 ALTILIVVIGISIYL
-168 NKEKFIVQFIYKT
+168 SKEKFIIQFIHKT
-181 NASEVKLLNAL
+181 NASEVKLLTSI
-192 THLLDGIKEVKLS
+192 THLLDGFKEVKLS
-205 KDRSSDLSNHIN
+205 KDRSNDLANHISS
-217 TVASEVRGHRV
+217 VASEVRGHRV

-261 MYADNVTE
+261 VYADSVTE

-301 NDLEKNLD
+301 NDLEMNLD
-309 HMNGRPHHFD
+309 HLNGRPHLFNETVQKHIAAFNTVSL
-319 KSVQQRIASFGTVAL
+319 KS
-334 KGVEFS
+334 VEFS
-340 YFDIQKDTLFKTG
+340 YYDVQKDALFKTG
-353 PIDLTINRGE
+353 PIELTLKKGE

-385 YTPEKGKIEVDDLT
+385 YTPEKGKIEVDNT
-399 ITGENIQEYREQYS
+399 IISPENVQEYRELFS

-431 SKDQINSLIREFQ
+431 SDDEIFSLIKEFQ
-444 LDDKTSFVNGE
+444 LEDKTSFKDGV

-517 SHDDHY
+517 SHDDQY
-523 FNTADRVLKMDYGQ
+523 FNTADRIMKMDYGQ
-537 LSAYSWQK
+537 LSAYS
-545 NEK
+545 

>member
-1 MNFIELIKIE
+1 MNFLDLIKVE
-11 SKEVVNKIMIYA
+11 SEAIMNRIMIYA

-31 SILAIINAAAGSV
+31 SLLAIINAAAGSV
-44 SDMELNYK
+44 SYNELNFR
-52 YLLMFVIALAINI
+52 YLLMFIVALAINI
-65 ITQRYLFDKSSTIIE
+65 LTQRYLFDKSSSIIE

-92 KIRRAEMVDLD
+92 KIRRAELVDLD

-116 QTSEVSQSAGAII
+116 QTSEISQSAGVII

-142 MYLATLSLWAF
+142 LYLATLSLWAF
-153 VLTILIVVIGISIYL
+153 ALTILIVVIGISIYL
-168 NKEKFIVQFIYKT
+168 SKEKFIIQFIYKT
-181 NASEVKLLNAL
+181 NASEVKLLTSI
-192 THLLDGIKEVKLS
+192 THLLDGFKEVKLS
-205 KDRSSDLSNHIN
+205 KDRSNDLANHISS
-217 TVASEVRGHRV
+217 VASEVRGHRV

-261 MYADNVTE
+261 VYADSVTE

-309 HMNGRPHHFD
+309 HLNGRPHQFD
-319 KSVQQRIASFGTVAL
+319 ETVQKHIAAFSTVSL
-334 KGVEFS
+334 QSVEFS
-340 YFDIQKDTLFKTG
+340 YYDVQKDALFKTG
-353 PIDLTINRGE
+353 PIELTLKKGE

-385 YTPEKGKIEVDDLT
+385 YTPEKGKIKVDNT
-399 ITGENIQEYREQYS
+399 VICPENVQEYRELFS

-425 YGIKDW
+425 YGINDW
-431 SKDQINSLIREFQ
+431 SKDQIDSLIKEFQ
-444 LDDKTSFVNGE
+444 LEDKTSFKDGV
-455 FTNLNLSTGQKKRIA
+455 FTNLNLSTGQKKA
-470 MIVALLE
+470 
-477 NRPIC
+477 NC
-482 VFDEWAADQDPEFRR
+482 
-497 YFYYEL
+497 
-503 IPKLKQTGKTIIIV
+503 
-517 SHDDHY
+517 HDCRTTRKSS
-523 FNTADRVLKMDYGQ
+523 NLCI
-537 LSAYSWQK
+537 
-545 NEK
+545 